1 MIAHTAASRLIAEDI
16 QIQSWIGVHLKDLGK
31 PALCTVDAMDK
42 WPGSEDPL
50 HTGIQVA
57 YNTDK
62 HWYEVLG
69 SDPERLKR
77 FGISMKSFSEGAGY
91 EIDFLAEHY
100 SWGRIGEGTVV
111 DVSSDPIFG
120 LKCICLS
127 SLQAHSFAW
136 THCQLLFQHPD

>member
-1 MIAHTAASRLIAEDI
+1 MTNRIFHEPIKGMIAHTAASRLIAEDI

-111 DVSSDPIFG
+111 DVSPDHIFG
-120 LKCICLS
+120 L
-127 SLQAHSFAW
+127 HVFV
-136 THCQLLFQHPD
+136 

>member
-1 MIAHTAASRLIAEDI
+1 M
-16 QIQSWIGVHLKDLGK
+16 HLKDLGK

-111 DVSSDPIFG
+111 DVSPDHIFG
-120 LKCICLS
+120 L
-127 SLQAHSFAW
+127 HVFV
-136 THCQLLFQHPD
+136 

>member
-1 MIAHTAASRLIAEDI
+1 MIAHTAASRLISEDI

-100 SWGRIGEGTVV
+100 SWSRIGEGTVV
-111 DVSSDPIFG
+111 DVSTDPIFG
-120 LKCICLS
+120 LACICLG
-127 SLQAHSFAW
+127 SLQEHTMLCMDSLSAFVSTF
-136 THCQLLFQHPD
+136 